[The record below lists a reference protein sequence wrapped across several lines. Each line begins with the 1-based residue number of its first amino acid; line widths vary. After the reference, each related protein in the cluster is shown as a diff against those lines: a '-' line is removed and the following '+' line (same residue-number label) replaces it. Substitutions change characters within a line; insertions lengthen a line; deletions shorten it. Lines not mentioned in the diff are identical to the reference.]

1 MDIKLTKDADTLL
14 VILYKAYLELI
25 DLKGSKSAANFW
37 EDAKFI
43 RNTYFPNVP
52 REDITELCFELKRA
66 GFIYGLDSE
75 NSLSEIKLTSDAIVY
90 MENRF
95 QNKVGNILDYL
106 AKIKSILLC

>member
-37 EDAKFI
+37 EDADFI
-43 RNTYFPNVP
+43 RDTYFPNVP
-52 REDITELCFELKRA
+52 REDIIELCFELKRA
-66 GFIYGLDSE
+66 GLLYGLAAD
-75 NSLSEIKLTSDAIVY
+75 NSLLEVKLTSDAIVY

-95 QNKVGNILDYL
+95 QNKVDTVLDYL
-106 AKIKSILLC
+106 AKIKSILVR